1 MTYYELL
8 IGQDLAIYPSYYEPW
23 GYTPLESAAFKVPTI
38 TSDLAGF
45 GIWVNSV
52 VKDTDSDLLNG
63 VHVIHRDDSNYFQAA
78 QDIALTVEEWVAMD
92 EETKMKVRESAGAL
106 ARRALWKNF
115 IEYYLK
121 AYSIALE
128 K

>member
-1 MTYYELL
+1 MM
-8 IGQDLAIYPSYYEPW
+8 
-23 GYTPLESAAFKVPTI
+23 V
-38 TSDLAGF
+38 
-45 GIWVNSV
+45 
-52 VKDTDSDLLNG
+52 
-63 VHVIHRDDSNYFQAA
+63 FQAA